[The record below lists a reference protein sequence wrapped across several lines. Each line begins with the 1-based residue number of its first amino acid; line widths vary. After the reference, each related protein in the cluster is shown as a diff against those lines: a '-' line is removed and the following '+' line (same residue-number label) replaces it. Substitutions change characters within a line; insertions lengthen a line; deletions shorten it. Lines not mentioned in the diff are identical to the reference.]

1 MSEKG
6 KSSFSREINH
16 KAGGCFRKQAH
27 PKNAEE
33 GQGWEETE
41 TADTLNI
48 FDFTETRTP
57 ILIVE
62 VMNE

>member
-1 MSEKG
+1 MSEKER
-6 KSSFSREINH
+6 SSFSERMNRRT
-16 KAGGCFRKQAH
+16 GGCFRKQAH